1 MFSDSEQLPEQ
12 EEWGLDD
19 EIDLYY
25 NANMVANETLANL
38 ESMDAM
44 TKQQKALKESIMQ
57 RCMFMLDK
65 STEYFTALI
74 EQFDIL
80 HNEQE

>member
-1 MFSDSEQLPEQ
+1 MLSDSEQLAEP
-12 EEWGLDD
+12 EEWGLNE
-19 EIDLYY
+19 EIEFYY

-44 TKQQKALKESIMQ
+44 TKQQKSLKESIMQ

-65 STEYFTALI
+65 STEYFYELI
-74 EQFDIL
+74 EQFDVI
-80 HNEQE
+80 HSEKG